1 MKKTIKQYEELIERC
16 KSYKDLEEKVLT
28 TPIKDGGW
36 SIREIIGHL
45 YGWDKHNLLYM
56 VPNMNH
62 GADLPAF
69 PNHDVQNLNV
79 LKGLKGNS
87 VFEIMDLFLE
97 NRKELIQIISSVNPE
112 DRFTIGGKKRA
123 FTAESFLKIF
133 VKHDA
138 HHTIQINQYLANQ
151 EGDNK

>member
-1 MKKTIKQYEELIERC
+1 MKKTIKQYEELMDQC
-16 KSYKDLEEKVLT
+16 KTYRSLAEKVLT
-28 TPIKDGGW
+28 TPIKNGGW

-45 YGWDKHNLLYM
+45 YGWDQYNLQNM
-56 VPNMNH
+56 VPYMCH

-69 PNHDVQNLNV
+69 PNHDDQNVIVLN
-79 LKGLKGNS
+79 GLKDKT
-87 VFEIMDLFLE
+87 VFEIIDLFLE
-97 NRKELIQIISSVNPE
+97 NRKELIQMISSVNPE

-138 HHTIQINQYLANQ
+138 HHEKQIKQYLAKSQ
-151 EGDNK
+151 QIT